1 MVKIHRY
8 NILKYI
14 NTSIFSD
21 MFLSTAMI
29 PRRRVIRWINRH
41 GLATRKGVIL
51 QWLFLGHL
59 LTLGYKSTLLS
70 TLIPIRYQSTIDSLE
85 DMAQSGLPMTVPRA
99 TTLHKLIATDPRTHM
114 RKIYMRSYFIQVLNN
129 LNSTAAE
136 RINNM

>member
-1 MVKIHRY
+1 
-8 NILKYI
+8 
-14 NTSIFSD
+14 

-70 TLIPIRYQSTIDSLE
+70 TLIPIRYQSTIDTLE

-114 RKIYMRSYFIQVLNN
+114 RQIYRRSYFIQFLEFT
-129 LNSTAAE
+129 TAAAGG
-136 RINNM
+136 RVRNM

>member
-114 RKIYMRSYFIQVLNN
+114 RKIYMRSYFIQVV
-129 LNSTAAE
+129 LNSTAGG
-136 RINNM
+136 RLRNM